1 MALFIPIVASSNYNK
16 TYREIDTLHL
26 YCIAIVAGDITD
38 LAKECTPL
46 HDSWPT
52 HAYALHSPVLFRVP
66 STQ

>member
-1 MALFIPIVASSNYNK
+1 MH
-16 TYREIDTLHL
+16 LH
-26 YCIAIVAGDITD
+26 CIAIVAGDITD

-52 HAYALHSPVLFRVP
+52 HAYALHSPVMFRVP